1 MHKHTVVLALL
12 LAMPAM
18 AAARQPA
25 AQKPTAQKPT
35 EEKAAEQKPATK
47 EPAPEQ
53 PAGPAVLVAG
63 AVSSAARQVDND
75 TNSSKLTEY
84 RDLSDRPFVPRLT
97 LAAVDTRNGWFA
109 EFSGANV
116 SLRDQTLFARGGV
129 AGVWRAGV
137 EWSELPH
144 NFSNKAQTPYFQ
156 RAPGLLE
163 VPAHVPITFKRLGTA
178 AADTAGVLASD
189 QLIAAYQRSFLH
201 PTPLETE
208 TSSRTFALD
217 YAGWEAL
224 RVGAAYDQRKQSGAE
239 WTFAPIGD
247 RPPRTLNIQIA
258 EPVDSKT
265 QELTLTADRVTTNYA
280 LQVNYL
286 FSDYANAV
294 DTLVWENIYTTAAPD
309 ATYDL
314 WDRAVS
320 TYGRRPLE
328 PDNRYHNVSV
338 TLGRDLPRDSR
349 LNATVAYGRL
359 EQNQTLLPYSYGVE
373 GLANRALPRSTA
385 EANIDTLQLLVDYV
399 VNPVARL
406 NVRAWAHR
414 FGLDNNTPE
423 ERWQYVTSDTTNLN
437 GGVAYVNKR
446 INTPYANDRTN
457 VGTEVSYRLRP
468 WRSSIGARYEHE
480 ATSRTHR
487 EADTSD
493 NRVGFTY
500 HARPWKGVNL
510 RGRYLFGVRGGTYDP
525 FVTRESYWYL
535 PSEVAGDANDPRVTF
550 DNHPDMRRFD
560 VSDRR
565 RHQADLTLTIV
576 PGEVFSLSGTVRYR
590 SDDFDSDVAAI
601 QPLAGTAFADAAAF
615 TPGTQLGLLEDR
627 RTRYS
632 FDAFCQPVPRL
643 SLNAFVAIDD
653 GTNLQRGLEFNENN
667 KQNPSAVQTAELGPW
682 TRASS
687 QWMADTDDRVFTT
700 GAGTFV
706 TIVPDRLLLNLSYTL
721 SVGNVDISYSGYGV
735 TNWDGTPFPP
745 NHQFA
750 FSSPPR
756 VNQDWHVLDLRA
768 EVPLFKQTVFTF
780 GYTYER
786 YRTDDW
792 QQAPSLAWVEPVGS
806 EFLLRDTSR
815 SFQWGN
821 RLFNLGSFLA
831 PSYDAHFTYAA
842 FTYRF

>member
-1 MHKHTVVLALL
+1 MHKHIFLLALL
-12 LAMPAM
+12 AAMPIET
-18 AAARQPA
+18 A
-25 AQKPTAQKPT
+25 AQKP
-35 EEKAAEQKPATK
+35 AEQKPTTK
-47 EPAPEQ
+47 EAVAEE

-63 AVSSAARQVDND
+63 VVSSAARQVDND

-84 RDLSDRPFVPRLT
+84 RDLADRPFVPRLA
-97 LAAVDTRNGWFA
+97 LAVVDTRNGRFA
-109 EFSGANV
+109 EFSGSNV
-116 SLRDQTLFARGGV
+116 SLRDQSLFARGGV

-156 RAPGLLE
+156 RATGLFE

-189 QLIAAYQRSFLH
+189 QLIAGYQRTFLH
-201 PTPLETE
+201 PTPLETN
-208 TSSRTFALD
+208 TSSRTLSLE
-217 YAGWEAL
+217 YAGWDAV
-224 RVGAAYDQRKQSGAE
+224 RVGAAYDQRKQFGSE

-258 EPVDSKT
+258 EPIDSRT
-265 QELTLTADRVTTNYA
+265 RELTLTGDRVTPNYA

-286 FSDYANAV
+286 FSDYANAI
-294 DTLVWENIYTTAAPD
+294 DTMVWENIYTTAAPD

-359 EQNQTLLPYSYGVE
+359 EQNQMLVPYSYGVE
-373 GLANRALPRSTA
+373 GLANRALPRNTA

-399 VNPVARL
+399 VNPVARV

-414 FGLDNNTPE
+414 FGLDNNTE
-423 ERWQYVTSDTTNLN
+423 EARWQYVTSDTSNLN
-437 GGVAYVNKR
+437 GTVAYVNKR

-457 VGTEVSYRLRP
+457 AGAEVSYRLPP
-468 WRSSIGARYEHE
+468 WRSSVGARYEIE

-487 EADTSD
+487 EADTTD
-493 NRVGFTY
+493 NRLGLTY
-500 HARPWKGVNL
+500 HARPWRGVNL
-510 RGRYLFGVRGGTYDP
+510 RGRYLFGVRDGGTYDP
-525 FVTRESYWYL
+525 FVTRESYWYS
-535 PSEVAGDANDPRVTF
+535 PNEVVGDANDPRATF

-560 VSDRR
+560 VSGRR
-565 RHQADLTLTIV
+565 RHQADVTLTVV
-576 PGEVFSLSGTVRYR
+576 PGEVFSLSGSVRYR
-590 SDDFDSDVAAI
+590 SDDFDSGVTAI

-615 TPGTQLGLLEDR
+615 TPGSQLGLLDDR
-627 RTRYS
+627 RTRYAL
-632 FDAFCQPVPRL
+632 DAFCQLAPRV
-643 SLNAFVAIDD
+643 SLNAFVAVDN
-653 GTNLQRGLEFNENN
+653 GSNLQRGIEFNENN
-667 KQNPSAVQTAELGPW
+667 KQNPSAVLTAELGPW

-687 QWMADTDDRVFTT
+687 QWTADTDDRVITT
-700 GAGTFV
+700 GVGSYL
-706 TIVPDRLLLNLSYTL
+706 TIIPDRLLVNASYTL
-721 SVGNVDISYSGYGV
+721 SAANLDISYSGFGV
-735 TNWDGTPFPP
+735 ANWDGTPFPP

-768 EVPLFKQTVFTF
+768 EVPLFKQTVFTI

-792 QQAPSLAWVEPVGS
+792 QQAASLAWVEPVGS

-821 RLFNLGSFLA
+821 RLFNFGSFLA

-842 FTYRF
+842 FSYRF